1 MRRKLAPLRSLNGC
15 SEVFAVK
22 NRRRMESI
30 LRRNNY
36 GEDEELCGSRN
47 KKKRKSKRKMTP
59 QSRSSKKAK
68 AKRAMNLTPKK
79 IVHSEEATPTIPD
92 MRLRPSI
99 CVATLRFFSEP
110 MDHDP
115 IEVNVNFMQ
124 DADKEIVLHHLLK
137 SAEMDGNLNKTLG
150 FSDSAERPILEHQSR
165 FLQDRDDS
173 LKNILLITG
182 SSGFSASVIQ
192 SGAVLEQMIGEA
204 LQSHQLKW
212 FVLFKF
218 WLGFLHVIISFL
230 NFMAL
235 LVLHVFGYSLKR
247 MGSKNNFI
255 GKCCSLQESTPA
267 KCLAT
272 KVIELIPLSDNDSK
286 DYIKA
291 IVAVLF
297 SLILLDRLQVF
308 FIRPP
313 STEILGHFYIRFV
326 LLKES
331 ATNHS

>member
-1 MRRKLAPLRSLNGC
+1 MIR
-15 SEVFAVK
+15 E
-22 NRRRMESI
+22 
-30 LRRNNY
+30 
-36 GEDEELCGSRN
+36 
-47 KKKRKSKRKMTP
+47 
-59 QSRSSKKAK
+59 
-68 AKRAMNLTPKK
+68 
-79 IVHSEEATPTIPD
+79 
-92 MRLRPSI
+92 
-99 CVATLRFFSEP
+99 
-110 MDHDP
+110 
-115 IEVNVNFMQ
+115 

-272 KVIELIPLSDNDSK
+272 KVIELIPLSDDDSK
-286 DYIKA
+286 DYIKGVGEFEF
-291 IVAVLF
+291 IESVAVLF
-297 SLILLDRLQVF
+297 SLILLDRLQICVAEGVSNQPF
-308 FIRPP
+308 LRYYSLLPQRD
-313 STEILGHFYIRFV
+313 TE
-326 LLKES
+326 
-331 ATNHS
+331 NHCVSSVQVPG